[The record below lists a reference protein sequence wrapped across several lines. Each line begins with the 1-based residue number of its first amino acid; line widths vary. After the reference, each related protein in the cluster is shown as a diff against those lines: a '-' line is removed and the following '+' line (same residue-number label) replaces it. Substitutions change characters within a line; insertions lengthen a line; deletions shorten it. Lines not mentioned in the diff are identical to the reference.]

1 MESSVSEEPPI
12 VTVETAEEPVPAST
26 RRGRR
31 GVRRLGTALIVFG
44 VVALI
49 YGATIYFWRDPVT
62 DLWARWKQSQLT
74 SQLEVALET
83 FDPSPTGL
91 AGEPPLG
98 TTPPPDDGAPPPAET
113 NPVRETDVA
122 PTAASSREVI
132 GRDARRFATGIEPGD
147 AIGQLIVPRLDI
159 DPIVVN
165 GTEWGRDLSR
175 GPGRYPETEL
185 PGMGR
190 LTAIAGHRT
199 TFGAFFRHIDDLRPG
214 DPIQLVLPY
223 GTFRYEVVDH
233 EIVDDLDWSIIEP
246 RDYEALVLSACH
258 PLYGASQRW
267 IVYAK
272 LVEVEPPGGV
282 PVTIAPT
289 VA

>member
-12 VTVETAEEPVPAST
+12 VTVEAAEVAAPKP
-26 RRGRR
+26 RGRR
-31 GVRRLGTALIVFG
+31 GVRRLGTALMVFG

-74 SQLEVALET
+74 SQLEVALEA
-83 FDPSPTGL
+83 FEPSPAGL
-91 AGEPPLG
+91 AGEPAPE
-98 TTPPPDDGAPPPAET
+98 TTPPPDDTAPPAPET
-113 NPVRETDVA
+113 NPVPPAELA
-122 PTAASSREVI
+122 QTAASSREVI
-132 GRDARRFATGIEPGD
+132 GRDARRFESSIEPGD
-147 AIGQLIVPRLDI
+147 AIGQLIVPRLGI

-199 TFGAFFRHIDDLRPG
+199 TFGAFFRHIKDLRPG

-223 GTFRYEVVDH
+223 GTFSYEVVEH

-272 LVEVEPPGGV
+272 LVEVAPPEGTRVRIV
-282 PVTIAPT
+282 PA
-289 VA
+289 AA